1 MRRSE
6 IVHSVSVFVSHLQY
20 IVRPHDGNYDTSQYV
35 RRTLRRIL
43 DRVFSPHPVPLPSG
57 VPTDAVAAD
66 WTGGEPIFLDN
77 GTELLSWIDGLDQN
91 TSKVGYG

>member
-6 IVHSVSVFVSHLQY
+6 IAHNVSVFVSHLQY

-43 DRVFSPHPVPLPSG
+43 DRVFSAHPAPLPSS
-57 VPTDAVAAD
+57 VPTSAIAAD
-66 WTGGEPIFLDN
+66 WTGGEPVFLDN
-77 GTELLSWIDGLDQN
+77 GTELLAWIDGLEQN
-91 TSKVGYG
+91 GNRYTYG